1 LQKDGKYLPLKVT
14 AVEKYDCRGITQSEY
29 TLVIDENDSTPR
41 DRVEAQTPTAGE
53 LLDTVYDG
61 KGKGDRESKST
72 TVCTKRKTKNEAEP
86 SFTIQG

>member
-29 TLVIDENDSTPR
+29 TLVIDENDST
-41 DRVEAQTPTAGE
+41 
-53 LLDTVYDG
+53 VYDG
-61 KGKGDRESKST
+61 KGKRDRESKST